1 MICPDF
7 LGQSADEWLREMV
20 SILWIYVF
28 HQNLKFVLYLVV
40 ISGTHH
46 SMLSVNFTRDC
57 MVILA
62 LRFVA
67 EQPAIQEMLE
77 SQNAGKWKAYFKV
90 LVRDRLDYRRS
101 PDSSFHK

>member
-7 LGQSADEWLREMV
+7 LGQSADEWLSEMV
-20 SILWIYVF
+20 SVLWIYVF
-28 HQNLKFVLYLVV
+28 HQNLKFMLYLVL

-67 EQPAIQEMLE
+67 EQPAA
-77 SQNAGKWKAYFKV
+77 SQNASKWKAYFKV

-101 PDSSFHK
+101 PDSSFHE

>member
-7 LGQSADEWLREMV
+7 LGQSADEWLSEMV

-28 HQNLKFVLYLVV
+28 HQNLKFMLYLVL

-46 SMLSVNFTRDC
+46 SMLSVNFIRDC

-67 EQPAIQEMLE
+67 EQPTA
-77 SQNAGKWKAYFKV
+77 SQNPSKWKAYFKV

-101 PDSSFHK
+101 PDSSFHE